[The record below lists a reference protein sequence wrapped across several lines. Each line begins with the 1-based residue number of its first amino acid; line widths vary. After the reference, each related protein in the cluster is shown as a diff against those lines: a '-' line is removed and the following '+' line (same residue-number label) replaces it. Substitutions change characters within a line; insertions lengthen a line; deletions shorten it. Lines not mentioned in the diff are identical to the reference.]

1 MNQHHFENFQ
11 PSDFLSLAE
20 KLIEYNEEHELDN
33 SSLERTI
40 YGRIYYGTFL
50 FVRTWLDE
58 KTDFNV
64 KNTGKDHQNIPRY
77 LKVHG
82 PFEPSKNNMISDD
95 IKTLKKLRHQA
106 DYYLKFPD
114 ENSREYNRWI
124 SDDVHYALDLAENI
138 INSFNELDQDLKFKN

>member
-1 MNQHHFENFQ
+1 MIFLNQHHFENFQ
-11 PSDFLSLAE
+11 ALDFLNLAE
-20 KLIEYNEEHELDN
+20 KLIEYHYENELNN

-58 KTDFNV
+58 KTEFNV
-64 KNTGKDHQNIPRY
+64 KNTGEDHKNIPRY
-77 LKVHG
+77 LKAHG
-82 PFEPSKNNMISDD
+82 PFEPSKNNMISDG

-114 ENSREYNRWI
+114 KHSREYDRWI
-124 SDDVHYALDLAENI
+124 TDDIHYAIDLAENI
-138 INSFNELDQDLKFKN
+138 INSFNELNQSN